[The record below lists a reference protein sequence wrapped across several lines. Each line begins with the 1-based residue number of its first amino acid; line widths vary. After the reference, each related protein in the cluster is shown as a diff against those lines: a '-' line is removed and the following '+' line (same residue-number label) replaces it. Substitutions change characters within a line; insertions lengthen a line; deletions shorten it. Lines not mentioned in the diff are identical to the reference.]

1 MRTLLSAGLAVLMAS
16 ATVSPAAAQEGL
28 NGVPRMQWLP
38 LTSPVGTPLPRDHAL
53 WTDDCRYDRRL
64 PRAFDKDAVRGA
76 DVDPVITVERPGPGG
91 EDLDTCSTVT
101 ADGLD
106 LPTRLSLG
114 SYVLYDVDSG
124 NVLAAKDPYGLY
136 RPASIIKILLVMV
149 ALDELD
155 MDQKVKVTAEMATVD
170 GSKVGVGP
178 GGKYTAEQL
187 LQGLVMNSGNDA
199 ALALAGA
206 LGGTDATVEK
216 MQSLADS
223 LGVQATKV
231 TTVNGLDTP
240 EVQTTAYDLAL
251 VYRAAF
257 QRQDVRDLL
266 GTEQATFP
274 GYRDNPEFQI
284 SSDNGL
290 LYDYP
295 GTIGGKTGF
304 TDNARHTYA
313 AAVSRKGR
321 TLGVVMLNSTVAAG
335 RPWQQAETVFDAA
348 FDAPENA
355 SVGRLVDSA
364 SPDNT
369 VEAAEPAGAA
379 GAADPAPADSDTPQD
394 SPTTGISLI
403 VAGMVC
409 VLAAGAWILIRRRC

>member
-1 MRTLLSAGLAVLMAS
+1 MRTLLSAGLAVLMAA

-28 NGVPRMQWLP
+28 NGMPRDQWLP
-38 LTSPVGTPLPRDHAL
+38 LTAPVGTPLPRDHAL
-53 WTDDCRYDRRL
+53 WTDDCRYDERL

-91 EDLDTCSTVT
+91 EDLDTCGNVA
-101 ADGLD
+101 ADGVD
-106 LPTRLSLG
+106 MPERLSLG

-124 NVLAAKDPYGLY
+124 DVLAAKDPYGLY
-136 RPASIIKILLVMV
+136 RPASVIKILLVMI

-155 MDQKVKVTAEMATVD
+155 MDQKVKVTEEMADVD
-170 GSKVGVGP
+170 GSKVGVGA

-206 LGGTDATVEK
+206 LGGTDATVAR
-216 MQSLADS
+216 MQALADD

-240 EVQTTAYDLAL
+240 ELQTTAYDLAL
-251 VYRAAF
+251 MYRAAF
-257 QRQDVRDLL
+257 QREDVRTLL

-274 GYRDNPEFQI
+274 GFGDNPEFQI
-284 SSDNGL
+284 ASDNGL

-313 AAVSRKGR
+313 AAVSREGR

-335 RPWQQAETVFDAA
+335 RPWQQAEGIFDAA
-348 FDAPENA
+348 FDAPEDA
-355 SVGRLVDSA
+355 SVGQLLDTA
-364 SPDNT
+364 SP
-369 VEAAEPAGAA
+369 VENEAVP
-379 GAADPAPADSDTPQD
+379 AADPDRSENSLT
-394 SPTTGISLI
+394 TTGVSLI

-409 VLAAGAWILIRRRC
+409 VLAAGAWILIRRRR

>member
-16 ATVSPAAAQEGL
+16 ATVCPAAAQEGL
-28 NGVPRMQWLP
+28 NGMPRMQWLP
-38 LTSPVGTPLPRDHAL
+38 LTAPVGTPLPRDHAL

-64 PRAFDKDAVRGA
+64 PRAFDRDAVRGA

-91 EDLDTCSTVT
+91 ESLDTCGTV
-101 ADGLD
+101 AAEGLD
-106 LPTRLSLG
+106 MPTRLSLG
-114 SYVLYDVDSG
+114 SYVLYDVNSG
-124 NVLAAKDPYGLY
+124 DVLAAKDPYGLY
-136 RPASIIKILLVMV
+136 RPASIIKILLVMI
-149 ALDELD
+149 ALDELN
-155 MDQKVKVTAEMATVD
+155 MDQKVKVTEEMANVD

-240 EVQTTAYDLAL
+240 EVQTTAYDMAL

-257 QRQDVRDLL
+257 QRRDVHDLL

-284 SSDNGL
+284 ASDNGL

-295 GTIGGKTGF
+295 GAIGGKTGF

-313 AAVSRKGR
+313 AAVSRTGR

-348 FDAPENA
+348 FDVPEDA
-355 SVGRLVDSA
+355 SVGRLVDTV
-364 SPDNT
+364 SPDN
-369 VEAAEPAGAA
+369 AAEAA
-379 GAADPAPADSDTPQD
+379 GAADPVPAVSDTPED
-394 SPTTGISLI
+394 SPTTAEISLI
-403 VAGMVC
+403 IAGMGC
-409 VLAAGAWILIRRRC
+409 VLTAGAWILIRRRR

>member
-1 MRTLLSAGLAVLMAS
+1 
-16 ATVSPAAAQEGL
+16 
-28 NGVPRMQWLP
+28 
-38 LTSPVGTPLPRDHAL
+38 
-53 WTDDCRYDRRL
+53 
-64 PRAFDKDAVRGA
+64 
-76 DVDPVITVERPGPGG
+76 
-91 EDLDTCSTVT
+91 
-101 ADGLD
+101 
-106 LPTRLSLG
+106 
-114 SYVLYDVDSG
+114 
-124 NVLAAKDPYGLY
+124 
-136 RPASIIKILLVMV
+136 MV
-149 ALDELD
+149 ALDDLD
-155 MDQKVKVTAEMATVD
+155 MDQKVKVTEEMANVD

-313 AAVSRKGR
+313 AAVSRNGR

-348 FDAPENA
+348 FDAPEDA
-355 SVGRLVDSA
+355 SVGQLVNTV
-364 SPDNT
+364 SPDNA
-369 VEAAEPAGAA
+369 VEAA
-379 GAADPAPADSDTPQD
+379 GAAEPAPADSDTPQD
-394 SPTTGISLI
+394 SLTTTEISLI

-409 VLAAGAWILIRRRC
+409 VLAAGAWILIRRRR